1 MSTRPPPA
9 AARAVPSPLKD
20 RPARAETAGRF
31 TLLYL
36 LAAASV
42 MAVDA
47 VITLAFVMVS
57 DGFSVLPKAIAANLL
72 ILGGVNLAGAWILF
86 RPVRAWLA
94 GDLPAEAAR
103 PVIARLPQR
112 STRWA
117 VAVGLLYSTTILTA
131 GVFTPE
137 GLAET
142 IDPLVLAAMGVW
154 IALVYTTY
162 MAFAVHFA
170 VSDLASRLKVELF
183 ARSGLMMDPPRG
195 TLLRRLIVV
204 FAVAVVL
211 PVAVVILDLTV
222 FLEVRERQ
230 GLGVVELV
238 LADLLGALMAAGI
251 ALIFMTSGLVVPA
264 RLVMEAAAR
273 VADGDLGARA
283 AIATDDELGRI
294 AGSFNRMAL
303 AIEERAALR
312 SMFGRYVPERVAA
325 DLLSRAAD
333 GQGARLPGEL
343 GVATVM
349 FTDIEDFSE
358 LAAELPP
365 DSVLQL
371 LNRYMSAITRPIAA
385 EGGVVTSFIGDALMA
400 TFNLP
405 NPAEDHAAAAVRA
418 ALAIDRMS
426 HDAAFTLPGHAIP
439 VRIRTRIG
447 IATGRVVA
455 GSVGPDD
462 RMAFTLVG
470 RRVNLAARLETLNK
484 RCGTTI
490 LVDAATR
497 GQAERAGLRFRAA
510 ATLPVKGE
518 ADPLTAYTPI
528 DARSA

>member
-1 MSTRPPPA
+1 MAPH
-9 AARAVPSPLKD
+9 LKD
-20 RPARAETAGRF
+20 RPATAGTGRADRTARF

-36 LAAASV
+36 LAAASM

-47 VITLAFVMVS
+47 VITLAFVLVS
-57 DGFSVLPKAIAANLL
+57 DSFAVLPKAIAANLV
-72 ILGGVNLAGAWILF
+72 ILGGVNLLGAWILF
-86 RPVRAWLA
+86 RPIRAWLA

-103 PVIARLPQR
+103 PAIARLPQR

-117 VAVGLLYSTTILTA
+117 VAVGLLYSATILTV

-137 GLAET
+137 GLADA
-142 IDPLVLAAMGVW
+142 IDPGLLAVMGVW

-195 TLLRRLIVV
+195 TLLRRLVVV
-204 FAVAVVL
+204 FAVAVAL

-251 ALIFMTSGLVVPA
+251 ALIFMTSGLVVSA

-312 SMFGRYVPERVAA
+312 SMFGRYVPERVVA
-325 DLLSRAAD
+325 DLVSRAAD

-343 GVATVM
+343 GIATVM

-358 LAAELPP
+358 RAAELPP

-371 LNRYMSAITRPIAA
+371 LNRYMSAIAEPIAA

-405 NPAEDHAAAAVRA
+405 SPAADHAAAAVRA

-426 HDAAFTLPGHAIP
+426 HDAAFTLPGHTDP

-462 RMAFTLVG
+462 RMAFTVVG
-470 RRVNLAARLETLNK
+470 RRVNLAARLEALNK

-490 LVDAATR
+490 LVDEATR
-497 GQAERAGLRFRAA
+497 DQAERTGLRFRAA

-528 DARSA
+528 DAVSA